1 LRIYALEALDL
12 LVRSGKVRY
21 VGVSN
26 YAAWQLMKAV
36 TSVVIGARTT
46 EQLVDNLAA
55 AGLTL
60 TAPERE
66 QLDKVSA
73 PPLIHP
79 YWHQAKTARDRL
91 SPADL
96 SRSAPT
102 CSPADRPSTPLPV
115 SGGSPAQSRGDS
127 RF

>member
-1 LRIYALEALDL
+1 MRIYALEALDL

-46 EQLVDNLAA
+46 AP
-55 AGLTL
+55 GLTR

-91 SPADL
+91 APADL

-115 SGGSPAQSRGDS
+115 K
-127 RF
+127 

>member
-1 LRIYALEALDL
+1 MRIYTLEALDL

-21 VGVSN
+21 VGASN

-46 EQLVDNLAA
+46 DQMADRQPGGRRAD
-55 AGLTL
+55 L

-73 PPLIHP
+73 PPLIYPH
-79 YWHQAKTARDRL
+79 WHQAKSARDRL

-96 SRSAPT
+96 SLLGPY
-102 CSPADRPSTPLPV
+102 L
-115 SGGSPAQSRGDS
+115 
-127 RF
+127 

>member
-1 LRIYALEALDL
+1 MRIYTLEALDL

-21 VGVSN
+21 VGASN

-46 EQLVDNLAA
+46 DQMADNLAA

-73 PPLIHP
+73 RRSSTPTGIRRRPHGTGCPPP
-79 YWHQAKTARDRL
+79 TC
-91 SPADL
+91 PC
-96 SRSAPT
+96 SAP
-102 CSPADRPSTPLPV
+102 L
-115 SGGSPAQSRGDS
+115 
-127 RF
+127 